1 MQVLVKVFVK
11 PGSASE
17 FRPFNF
23 QWELGAGILPVNYAF
38 FSVLSE
44 FSAIADKTRRREDLQ
59 G

>member
-1 MQVLVKVFVK
+1 MKVFVK

-44 FSAIADKTRRREDLQ
+44 FSAIADKTRLREDLQ